1 MATLTVNTHNEHEKE
16 VLIAFLESL
25 RYDYRFEDKTE
36 WSLTKAQEH
45 EILRRDRSF
54 TSGNTTTRSWDEV
67 KKDLGH
73 V

>member
-1 MATLTVNTHNEHEKE
+1 METLTVNTHNEREKE

-25 RYDYRFEDKTE
+25 RYDYRFDDKTE
-36 WSLTKAQEH
+36 WSLTNAQEQ

-54 TSGNTTTRSWDEV
+54 KSGNTTARSWDEI
-67 KKDLGH
+67 KQDLGH